1 MTITVG
7 PTNLITDV
15 EGIMVGNAEDHAVRS
30 GVTVV
35 VPEQPAVAAADVR
48 GGAPGTRDIAALDP
62 AGIVETVHA
71 IVLAGGSVFGLEAAG
86 GVTAELARR
95 GIGFTFTDQPLPCP
109 VVPAAILFDLTNGGD
124 KDWGLKPPYHALG
137 IEAANNTGKD
147 FSLGNTGAGLG
158 ATAGN
163 LKGGL
168 GSASAVIG
176 GITVGAL
183 VAVNSF
189 GSAVD
194 PRTGDLWAAAFEI
207 GNEFGGRRTTPAE
220 VLEAPSP
227 DAGGKADGAAPGA
240 NTTIAIIATDAVLTR
255 GEAQR
260 LAIMA
265 ADGMSRALRPIH
277 TPFDGDT
284 VFAMATGKKS
294 LPAPT
299 PLTLSRLGTAAADTL
314 ARAIARA
321 VYEAETPGQCQKLA
335 RDPRRLTTL
344 RQRHFHQSHT
354 NSPSQSVTTLAF
366 ALTSY
371 YENTALARQA

>member
-15 EGIMVGNAEDHAVRS
+15 EGLMVGNAEDNAARS

-35 VPEQPAVAAADVR
+35 VPQHSAVAAADVR

-62 AGIVETVHA
+62 AGIVETIHA

-86 GVTAELARR
+86 GVAVELARH

-109 VVPAAILFDLTNGGD
+109 VVPAAILFDLTNGGS
-124 KDWGLKPPYHALG
+124 KDWGLQPPYHALG
-137 IEAANNTGKD
+137 IEAANSAGKS
-147 FSLGNTGAGLG
+147 FRLGNAGAGLG

-189 GSAVD
+189 GAAVD
-194 PRTGDLWAAAFEI
+194 PRTGDLWAAPFEI
-207 GNEFGGRRTTPAE
+207 GNEFGGRRTAQPE

-227 DAGGKADGAAPGA
+227 DVGGKADGAAPGA
-240 NTTIAIIATDAVLTR
+240 NTTIAIIATDAILTR

-265 ADGMSRALRPIH
+265 ADGMSRALRPVH

-284 VFAMATGKKS
+284 VFAMATGSKP
-294 LPAPT
+294 LPAPA
-299 PLTLSRLGTAAADTL
+299 PLALSRLGTAAADTL

-321 VYEAETPGQCQKLA
+321 VYEAEPLGNVRSW
-335 RDPRRLTTL
+335 RDT
-344 RQRHFHQSHT
+344 HGF
-354 NSPSQSVTTLAF
+354 
-366 ALTSY
+366 
-371 YENTALARQA
+371 